1 MFVFKL
7 LPLRLICYH
16 FNFAKKVPVKYGIGK
31 CRDITLNTDR
41 WFSKI
46 INQQLVQILSPS
58 LEKFHTV
65 VNVKNAKS
73 VRNVQMSFIAF
84 YLNNPKFFI
93 YI

>member
-1 MFVFKL
+1 MQKYNIIKVCIAISEKNDQNSDAKVWKIENRTCSFFKL

-46 INQQLVQILSPS
+46 INQQPVQIL
-58 LEKFHTV
+58 
-65 VNVKNAKS
+65 
-73 VRNVQMSFIAF
+73 
-84 YLNNPKFFI
+84 
-93 YI
+93 